1 MSLDDLPTELQDS
14 IRSVEQC
21 TGFKVNVEPVFER
34 SKVAYYDPSLKKIGL
49 REVAEAYGVAPW
61 WIDARYDTPKERLR
75 WRLRPLRVAWR
86 WLKRRLRGRSR
97 RRADRG

>member
-1 MSLDDLPTELQDS
+1 VSLDDLPTELQDS
-14 IRSVEQC
+14 IRSVEQR
-21 TGFKVNVEPVFER
+21 TGFKVNVEPVISR
-34 SKVAYYDPSLKKIGL
+34 PLTAYYDPSLKISP

-61 WIDARYDTPKERLR
+61 WLDPRYDTRRERLR

-86 WLKRRLRGRSR
+86 WLKRRLRGRPR